1 MAVVYCT
8 QCTYEE
14 EKKLIFPVSIFLVQ
28 KLSTNS
34 LSGDNKL
41 CVLCYMWVCVGVC
54 VLCNVCECFSTASS
68 AKRHLSVGSVKL
80 QNSLRCTLTVLAR
93 QCVAGTAFIFG
104 TKVYGTEGSTQSTGP
119 LSFGCIFEKRN
130 KSKNIFYASVSWGWL
145 TVDNSDSDLSK
156 LANILYSNL
165 N

>member
-1 MAVVYCT
+1 M
-8 QCTYEE
+8 
-14 EKKLIFPVSIFLVQ
+14 
-28 KLSTNS
+28 
-34 LSGDNKL
+34 L
-41 CVLCYMWVCVGVC
+41 CG
-54 VLCNVCECFSTASS
+54 VCECFSGAAS

-93 QCVAGTAFIFG
+93 QCVAGTAIIFG
-104 TKVYGTEGSTQSTGP
+104 TKVSTLSTGP